1 MDKTYV
7 IKGQPES
14 NWVLVDA
21 KDQTLG
27 RLATQIAAILLGKDK
42 PDYTPGVAMGDSVI
56 VINAKGVKVNP
67 TRVKEKVYY
76 RHSNYPGGLKAVTYS
91 RQMETHPDRIIK
103 FAVKG
108 MLPHNRHGSKLMK
121 RLKVYAGAEH
131 PHTGQ
136 THKKLDLSESQEII

>member
-1 MDKTYV
+1 MEKTYV

-14 NWVLVDA
+14 NWVLIDA
-21 KDQTLG
+21 NDQKLG
-27 RLATQIAAILLGKDK
+27 RLATKIASVLLGKNK
-42 PDYTPGVAMGDSVI
+42 PDYTPGTTMGDSVI
-56 VINAKGVKVNP
+56 VINAKGIKVNS
-67 TRVKEKVYY
+67 TREKEKIYY

-91 RQMETHPDRIIK
+91 DQLKNHPDRIIK

-108 MLPHNRHGSKLMK
+108 MLPHNKYGRKLMN

-136 THKKLDLSESQEII
+136 QPKKFD